1 MANKP
6 KFIDKFW
13 PVSTIVASRTGSY
26 KKILAQRID
35 RNKYLIENTYGVKAE
50 KVVDIFIKA
59 YLASDKDYPAPILS
73 AQNPQSEKDFD
84 LYNQYIL
91 FLWQYYVKN
100 PGKKA
105 QYPKEPPNPNGGKKP
120 PSQDPSSET
129 NSSKPGNLVL
139 YEGIREEDLVA
150 ENIDERLLKLLGLSD
165 VFDLDYGTYL
175 SLLKERLVQISM
187 GKGGLAR
194 EEEMLLHDEY
204 RRVKGKVGRF
214 KIKSRKINSDNIG
227 VTGPIRVSKQQF
239 FLASKVSVPDISGPT
254 GSGDND
260 GIRKIVEDIKNSVIN
275 IEKLF
280 SSQNKLFQ
288 KNTERQRR
296 NKENAGREDT
306 ETGLEKFKKIT
317 SLIKQVF
324 APVQNILDSIIRFIV
339 FTFIGRQV
347 TRFLDWLRDPK
358 NKDKVDS
365 LFRFIKDWWPT
376 LLGAWFLF
384 ATPLGKFIRTIIGS
398 IAKLTYRLAK
408 FAIPRLAAWAAANPV
423 TAGITALAIGAGVG
437 AYASTQ
443 QGKST
448 RDENKKTDK
457 TIVTPE
463 ETAKTNK
470 GPGVNQ
476 LMLEQNQSR
485 GFNMFRGGGVI
496 PQRRSTPIRDIGF
509 ASGGSI
515 TGDTG
520 VRVSGAGKDTQLIA
534 AQPGEVVISKPAVDR
549 FGANFF
555 LGLNKAGGGTNIP
568 KMNNNI
574 QLAAGGGMVGGK
586 ILEADYP
593 QKSSTRFKMPS
604 IGNYSTANS
613 NGNYLKTFS
622 DNRIGKSKTNSKND
636 PSKSNWKSSYSENIN
651 NMITNRSEANKT
663 RTGSEFNT
671 QKMQRLMPKLVNN
684 SISLVKNDPNI
695 AYNFQNRN
703 INISSNVKPNK
714 YIPEPPSNN
723 GGKMIT
729 LPPIKSQSTG
739 SGGGQTIAS
748 NDRSVPEFTAYR
760 MSAHR
765 KNNIEIYGIA
775 GVT

>member
-35 RNKYLIENTYGVKAE
+35 RNKYLIANTYGVKAE

-73 AQNPQSEKDFD
+73 VQNPQSEKDFD

-194 EEEMLLHDEY
+194 EEEMLLQDEY

-347 TRFLDWLRDPK
+347 TRFLDWLSDPK
-358 NKDKVDS
+358 NKDKVHS

-398 IAKLTYRLAK
+398 IVKLTYRLAK
-408 FAIPRLAAWAAANPV
+408 FAIPKLARWAAANPV
-423 TAGITALAIGAGVG
+423 AAGVTALAVGTGIG

-443 QGKST
+443 QVKGT

-463 ETAKTNK
+463 ETAKTGK
-470 GPGVNQ
+470 GPGINQ

-574 QLAAGGGMVGGK
+574 QLAAGGGMVGSSSD
-586 ILEADYP
+586 ISYPPLEP
-593 QKSSTRFKMPS
+593 SKRLKMPNMQ
-604 IGNYSTANS
+604 NYSTS
-613 NGNYLKTFS
+613 SGGNYNKTFS
-622 DNRIGKSKTNSKND
+622 DNRLEKSKTNSKGAS
-636 PSKSNWKSSYSENIN
+636 PKSNWKSSYNKNANSIIN
-651 NMITNRSEANKT
+651 NRSEGNGTKK
-663 RTGSEFNT
+663 GGEFNPQKT
-671 QKMQRLMPKLVNN
+671 QLSMPKLMNN
-684 SISLVKNDPNI
+684 SIALVKNNPNI

-703 INISSNVKPNK
+703 VNISSNIKPNK

-723 GGKMIT
+723 RGKMIT

-739 SGGGQTIAS
+739 SGGGQTIVS
-748 NDRSVPEFTAYR
+748 SDRKVPEFTAYR
-760 MSAHR
+760 NSAHR

-775 GVT
+775 GVN

>member
-73 AQNPQSEKDFD
+73 VQNPQSQKDFD

-91 FLWQYYVKN
+91 FLWEYYVKN

-105 QYPKEPPNPNGGKKP
+105 QYPKEPPNSDGGKKP
-120 PSQDPSSET
+120 PSQDPSSKT
-129 NSSKPGNLVL
+129 NSSTPGNLVL

-165 VFDLDYGTYL
+165 VFDIDYGTYL

-187 GKGGLAR
+187 GKGGFAR
-194 EEEMLLHDEY
+194 EEEMLLQDEY

-214 KIKSRKINSDNIG
+214 KIKSKKINSDNIG

-239 FLASKVSVPDISGPT
+239 FLASKVSVPDISGSI
-254 GSGDND
+254 GSGEND

-275 IEKLF
+275 IEKLL
-280 SSQNKLFQ
+280 SSQSKLLQ

-296 NKENAGREDT
+296 NKENAARENT
-306 ETGLEKFKKIT
+306 ETGLEKFKKVT

-358 NKDKVDS
+358 NKDKVHS

-398 IAKLTYRLAK
+398 IAKLTIRLAK
-408 FAIPRLAAWAAANPV
+408 FAIPKLVAWAAANPV
-423 TAGITALAIGAGVG
+423 TAGITALAVGTGIG

-443 QGKST
+443 QVKGT

-463 ETAKTNK
+463 ETAKTGK

-496 PQRRSTPIRDIGF
+496 PQRKSAPIRDIGF

-568 KMNNNI
+568 RMNNNI

-586 ILEADYP
+586 TLEADYP
-593 QKSSTRFKMPS
+593 QISPTRFKMPS
-604 IGNYSTANS
+604 MGNYSTSNS
-613 NGNYLKTFS
+613 SGNYFKTFS
-622 DNRIGKSKTNSKND
+622 DNRIGKSKTNSKNT
-636 PSKSNWKSSYSENIN
+636 PSKSNWKSSYRGNIN
-651 NMITNRSEANKT
+651 NIISNRSEGNT
-663 RTGSEFNT
+663 SGNQFNG
-671 QKMQRLMPKLVNN
+671 QKMQFFMPKFVDN
-684 SISLVKNDPNI
+684 SISLAKKDPNI
-695 AYNFQNRN
+695 AYNFQNKN
-703 INISSNVKPNK
+703 INISSDIKTNK

-723 GGKMIT
+723 MGKMIT
-729 LPPIKSQSTG
+729 LPPIKSQNTG
-739 SGGGQTIAS
+739 SGGGQTTVSS
-748 NDRSVPEFTAYR
+748 NRKVPEFTAYR
-760 MSAHR
+760 NSAHR